1 MLRFRALM
9 TRASLLIVGL
19 MAGTCAA
26 VSPAGAQRPRA
37 HSVPEWN
44 SEALFDSTTTREELL
59 DMGRSAV
66 SFSHFPLAEVYF
78 QEALLRDPGNVD
90 AMCELAHLYKRTG
103 RLEYARGLLTRAS
116 TLAPARQDI
125 VANLRIVEQELRG
138 ALEREIRTLLAAEH
152 FEEALPRIA
161 VLLSITPDNVDVL
174 ADKAR
179 CLARVGQMDAALS
192 TIDLALSKAPREDLY
207 ALRAE
212 FSSTIEHE
220 RIASMESSARR
231 LIESGNWVRGE
242 ASDVLQAILA
252 QDPSNEWA
260 REQFRALSG
269 TGSSAPAPRRV
280 GPAWPE
286 QFAGAIRD
294 IAPGVAGFFDRHL
307 TTILALIGVAIV
319 FASPLARALARRVRP
334 PSLYAGDLGQIV
346 VADALRLASASGLSG
361 VMVFHTPEGRAKV
374 FLEDGEPVHCA
385 GFGHAGVEAFAWL
398 VEHVE
403 EGSFELR
410 PSRGSVERTI
420 EQPLT
425 LLLAGGPTTAADAE
439 AVQRRRKS
447 RMSELLET
455 HTD

>member
-1 MLRFRALM
+1 MI
-9 TRASLLIVGL
+9 ASLAAGL
-19 MAGTCAA
+19 CAVA
-26 VSPAGAQRPRA
+26 SPAGAQQPRA
-37 HSVPEWN
+37 HFVPEWN
-44 SEALFDSTTTREELL
+44 NEALFDSTTTREELL

-66 SFSHFPLAEVYF
+66 GFSHFPLAEVYF
-78 QEALLRDPGNVD
+78 QEALLRDPDDID

-116 TLAPARQDI
+116 TLVPARLDI

-138 ALEREIRTLLAAEH
+138 ELEREIRTLLAAGR
-152 FEEALPRIA
+152 FEEALPRLA

-179 CLARVGQMDAALS
+179 CLARIGQMDAALS

-212 FSSTIEHE
+212 FSTKIEHD

-260 REQFRALSG
+260 REQFRALS
-269 TGSSAPAPRRV
+269 APGAGAAAPKSE

-286 QFAGAIRD
+286 QFTGAIRD
-294 IAPGVAGFFDRHL
+294 VAPGVAAFFDRHL
-307 TTILALIGVAIV
+307 TAILVLIGVVIV
-319 FASPLARALARRVRP
+319 FASPLARAFARRVRP
-334 PSLYAGDLGQIV
+334 PSLYAGDLGRIV
-346 VADALRLASASGLSG
+346 VADALRLASSSGLTG
-361 VMVFHTPEGRAKV
+361 VLVFHTPEGRAKV
-374 FLEDGEPVHCA
+374 FLEDGEPVHCD
-385 GFGHAGVEAFAWL
+385 GFGYTGVEAFAWL
-398 VEHVE
+398 VEHIE

-410 PSRGSVERTI
+410 PMRGSVERTI